1 MTAEKIKPHHLTRKK
16 PPTQKQADII
26 HLKKQNPRATATAIA
41 KLAGADISYT
51 IQVMQRYGLIA
62 QNVNDYKQHRAD
74 ILAGL
79 QSRLIESITQADIQK
94 APVGSRVL
102 AAAQLYDKERL
113 ERGQSTANIAANH
126 SISESLRESIDKI
139 VGRCSEAKQPVDNPV
154 DNYDK
159 SQAIGIQGKE
169 ASD

>member
-1 MTAEKIKPHHLTRKK
+1 MTAEKIKPYHLTRKK

-79 QSRLIESITQADIQK
+79 QNRLLESITPEDIQK

-102 AAAQLYDKERL
+102 AVAQLYDKERL
-113 ERGQSTANIAANH
+113 ERNQSTANISTAH
-126 SISESLRESIDKI
+126 GITPEMQELYDKI
-139 VGRCSEAKQPVDNPV
+139 TGRAKVEGQVIEVKPEAQ
-154 DNYDK
+154 
-159 SQAIGIQGKE
+159 ITE
-169 ASD
+169 